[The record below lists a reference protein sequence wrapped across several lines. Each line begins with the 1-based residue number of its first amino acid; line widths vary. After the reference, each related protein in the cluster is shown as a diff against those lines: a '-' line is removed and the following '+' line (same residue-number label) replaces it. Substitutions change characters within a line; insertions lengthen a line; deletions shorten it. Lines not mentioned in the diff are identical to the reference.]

1 MIERAKR
8 AAERTMERTTEAARR
23 ARTGVTKVAHDVAES
38 VRGTDN
44 RTKAGVVAAII
55 GVTAAAVTMGKKR
68 RK

>member
-1 MIERAKR
+1 M
-8 AAERTMERTTEAARR
+8 
-23 ARTGVTKVAHDVAES
+23 TKVARNVAET

-55 GVTAAAVTMGKKR
+55 GVTAAAVTVGRKR